1 MYSKIHYSIVG
12 FFIFSFTIAL
22 IFFAFWLGNRGDE
35 NGYKKYLL
43 RMSESVIGLSQDSSI
58 KMKGV
63 NIGVVESISINPDN
77 IEEVDILIKIEKN
90 IPIKEDMRGVVK
102 MYGLTGLSYI
112 EIDGGSNGSKLL
124 IKKDNQKYPIIK
136 STSSL
141 MGRLEGDLGLFS
153 TRFMSILQKSEE
165 LLSKENINNFSTIL
179 SSINQMAKKT
189 LLLEDELIYTLQ
201 DTRAFIKDTNN
212 SLTTVKNRLDIDL
225 IPLITNFINA
235 SKSTQN
241 MVNRFDSSIKRGDY
255 NLNRILQP
263 MITDIRVL
271 TTQIEDLSIML
282 ERSPS
287 DILFKSSKLK
297 KGPGE

>member
-1 MYSKIHYSIVG
+1 MYSKINYTLIG
-12 FFIFSFTIAL
+12 LFLFSFTIGL
-22 IFFAFWLGNRGDE
+22 IFFAFWLGDRGDQHSH
-35 NGYKKYLL
+35 KKYLL
-43 RMSESVIGLSQDSSI
+43 RMSESVIGLSKDSGI

-63 NIGVVESISINPDN
+63 NIGVVDKISINPSN
-77 IEEVDILIKIEKN
+77 IEEVDILIRIQKD

-112 EIDGGSNGSKLL
+112 EIDGGSNKSKIL
-124 IKKDNQKYPIIK
+124 KKQDNELYPIIK

-141 MGRLEGDLGLFS
+141 MGQLEGKFGIVS
-153 TRFMSILQKSEE
+153 TRVMKILKQGEK
-165 LLSKENINNFSTIL
+165 LLSDKNINNFSSIL
-179 SSINQMAKKT
+179 SSIDKIAQKT
-189 LLLEDELIYTLQ
+189 LILEDELIYTLQ
-201 DTRAFIKDTNN
+201 DTRVFIKDTNSSFN
-212 SLTTVKNRLDIDL
+212 QIKDRLNIDL
-225 IPLITNFINA
+225 TPAISNFIDA
-235 SKSTQN
+235 SRGTTN
-241 MVNRFDSSIKRGDY
+241 MVNRFNNSIKRGDY

-287 DILFKSSKLK
+287 DILFKSSKTK